1 MLVFVLECALREKTG
16 KSRWE
21 RVMQDTKQR
30 ILTLLKMNGGLTT
43 SDLSDMLGISAT
55 AVRRHLNT
63 LEAQNLVAY
72 RSEQRGMGRPSFI
85 YELAAGATSVFPQSY
100 AAFASEV
107 LEELLEMDGNEK
119 LDELFDRR
127 QEKRR
132 KQYVSRTEGQT
143 LSDRVASLARLL
155 DGEGRMTTWE
165 QLGDGR
171 FILREHN
178 CPILDVARKF
188 DHPCRCEISLL
199 RETLQARVKRVG
211 HIPDGDIACVYEIEA
226 QSKSHVEGDGDSIEI
241 ETRQTKAA

>member
-1 MLVFVLECALREKTG
+1 
-16 KSRWE
+16 
-21 RVMQDTKQR
+21 MQDTKQR

-63 LEAQNLVAY
+63 LEAQNLVDHLT
-72 RSEQRGMGRPSFI
+72 EQRGMGRPSFI
-85 YELAAGATSVFPQSY
+85 YELAAGATNVFPQSY

-107 LEELLEMDGNEK
+107 LEELLEMEGNEK

-132 KQYVSRTEGQT
+132 EQYMSRTEGET

-165 QLGDGR
+165 QVDDGR

-199 RETLQARVKRVG
+199 RETLQARVERVG

-226 QSKSHVEGDGDSIEI
+226 QGKNQFASGGDSVEI
-241 ETRQTKAA
+241 ESNQKKAA